1 MTGWQGERPRA
12 DPAAGWGSAVLPC
25 LLASPGP
32 RRDRL
37 AGALAALPAEAV
49 PALLNTIAYHR
60 IDGLAHLALEA
71 IDQDGA
77 DRWLRSTLRRRYQK
91 IAAATL
97 AQGLSLAEI
106 LEAFDRCGIPVL
118 VMRGLHSVETIYG
131 DPGARP
137 FEDHD
142 LLVRACERRAAVAAL
157 ARLGYEAPGP
167 ALFRRGGVLVDLHE
181 DPLGAGRR
189 PSRGALFPIDID
201 ALFARARGGMI
212 AGAPALLPSREDTL
226 LLLAIHLVKHSF
238 DRLIRTADLAHFLA
252 RETTIAWPLVRERAR
267 EWGAARI
274 LGWALDAAAALGAT
288 APLDPGPARGRLEG
302 ALMRRVL
309 KLAPLPWTGDI
320 LVALAAPSRLA
331 ALRFLADALLPA
343 GEIRVAGWR
352 RTLEA
357 PRRIAAITREAV
369 QRQNDRRAAR

>member
-1 MTGWQGERPRA
+1 MTGSQAERPRLT
-12 DPAAGWGSAVLPC
+12 AAVTGSNGLPY
-25 LLASPGP
+25 LLAAPDPG
-32 RRDRL
+32 RDRL

-49 PALLNTIAYHR
+49 PALLRTIEYHR
-60 IDGLAHLALEA
+60 IDGLAHLAIAA
-71 IDQDGA
+71 IEPDGN
-77 DRWLRSTLRRRYQK
+77 DRWLRSTLRRRHQK

-142 LLVRACERRAAVAAL
+142 LLVRSGDTRAAAAAL
-157 ARLGYEAPGP
+157 GRLGYETAAPR
-167 ALFRRGGVLVDLHE
+167 LFRRGGVLVDLHD

-189 PSRGALFPIDID
+189 PSRAALFPIDLD
-201 ALFARARGGMI
+201 ALFARARGGLI
-212 AGAPALLPSREDTL
+212 AGAPALHPCREDTL

-252 RETTIAWPLVRERAR
+252 RETAIAWPVVRDRAR
-267 EWGAARI
+267 AWGAERI
-274 LGWALDAAAALGAT
+274 LGWAFAAAAALGVP
-288 APLDPGPARGRLEG
+288 APLGPGPARGRLERV
-302 ALMRRVL
+302 LMRRVL
-309 KLAPLPWTGDI
+309 DLAPLPWTGDI

-343 GEIRVAGWR
+343 GEIRAAGWR
-352 RTLEA
+352 RTLET
-357 PRRIAAITREAV
+357 PRRIAAVTRAAM
-369 QRQNDRRAAR
+369 RQQIDRRAAR

>member
-1 MTGWQGERPRA
+1 MTESQAERPWL
-12 DPAAGWGSAVLPC
+12 AAGTGSTLLPY

-32 RRDRL
+32 CPARL
-37 AGALAALPAEAV
+37 AGALAALAAEAV
-49 PALLNTIAYHR
+49 PALLRTIEYHR
-60 IDGLAHLALEA
+60 IDGLAHLALGGLA
-71 IDQDGA
+71 ADGT
-77 DRWLRSTLRRRYQK
+77 DGWLRSTLRRRYQK

-142 LLVRACERRAAVAAL
+142 LLVRPGDARAAAAAL
-157 ARLGYEAPGP
+157 GRLGYEAPGP
-167 ALFRRGGVLVDLHE
+167 ALFRRGGVLVDLHVE
-181 DPLGAGRR
+181 PLGARRR
-189 PSRGALFPIDID
+189 PSRGAFFPIDID
-201 ALFARARGGMI
+201 ALFARARQGMI

-252 RETTIAWPLVRERAR
+252 RETAIAWPIVRERAR
-267 EWGAARI
+267 AWGAERI
-274 LGWALDAAAALGAT
+274 LRWALDAAAALGAG
-288 APLDPGPARGRLEG
+288 APLDPGPAQGRLERV
-302 ALMRRVL
+302 LMRRAL
-309 KLAPLPWTGDI
+309 MLAPLPWTGDI

-331 ALRFLADALLPA
+331 ALRFLAEALLPA
-343 GEIRVAGWR
+343 GEHRVAGWR

-357 PRRIAAITREAV
+357 PRRIADVTRAAV
-369 QRQNDRRAAR
+369 RQQIDRRAAR